1 MNKEIKNLIDELK
14 EVVMELH
21 RSAGNLDD
29 CIQTM
34 EQLLSEEDLN
44 DKDCARFIIQSGTR
58 SRAESNY
65 LHKYSELTD
74 KENSIWRR
82 LLDVVID

>member
-1 MNKEIKNLIDELK
+1 MNDEIKNLIDELK

-44 DKDCARFIIQSGTR
+44 DKDCARFIIRSGNR
-58 SRAESNY
+58 SRAESDYNHQY
-65 LHKYSELTD
+65 YKLID
-74 KENSIWRR
+74 KENGIWQR
-82 LLDVVID
+82 LLIASNK